1 MREIIYI
8 AGRYGLPHDGMMKRI
23 RLVISYFE
31 EIYPNNPRYLLAEK
45 PFQSEE
51 LERRGWECIQI
62 DGSLQKRKSVRR
74 VSRLLTVI
82 GWRYLRSNPAGLL
95 SLLGGS
101 ALCFDESVEG
111 VFRRMPR
118 ALVLAGRCD
127 LTGFVQYR
135 TPGQNWVLDSTDSVT
150 NLELTYRRADVWR
163 MISLTGRK
171 NWIDRISDSELN
183 YARRYDRVINISKE
197 DDLFF
202 SEISPSKR
210 VLEDTAVVLDDHPCD
225 GEKEYDIGYIGGT
238 FIGSVKA
245 AESLVRIAESPLLK
259 GIRFGIAGSVCK
271 MIDRAR
277 LPNNLIL
284 VGPVEDAS
292 RFVRSCRSIVQIAGK
307 ETGASIKFQE
317 ALANECTIVCNSNA
331 ARFSKSEPGKT
342 HLQFDS
348 IDELL
353 ELYASGAV
361 WRFQPK
367 SIKDHFKRAA
377 FYERFGHAL
386 GW

>member
-23 RLVISYFE
+23 RLVVSYLE
-31 EIYPNNPRYLLAEK
+31 EIYPNSPRYLLAEK
-45 PFQSEE
+45 PFQTNE
-51 LERRGWECIQI
+51 LEGRGWQCIQLE
-62 DGSLQKRKSVRR
+62 GSLQKSKIIRR
-74 VSRLLTVI
+74 ISRLLTVI
-82 GWRYLRSNPAGLL
+82 GWRYFKSDPAGLL

-101 ALCFDESVEG
+101 ALSFNKNVESL
-111 VFRRMPR
+111 FRRMPR

-150 NLELTYRRADVWR
+150 NLERTYQRADVWR
-163 MISLTGRK
+163 KISVSGRK
-171 NWIDRISDSELN
+171 NWIKRISESELN

-202 SEISPSKR
+202 SEIPQLKR
-210 VLEDTAVVLDDHPCD
+210 VLEDTAVVIDGLPCD
-225 GEKEYDIGYIGGT
+225 VKKEYDIGYIGGA

-245 AESLVRIAESPLLK
+245 AESLVRIAGSPLLK
-259 GIRFGIAGSVCK
+259 GVRLGVAGSVCK
-271 MIDRAR
+271 MIDRTS
-277 LPNNLIL
+277 LPSNLSL

-317 ALANECTIVCNSNA
+317 ALANECTIVCNANA

-361 WRFQPK
+361 WKFQPK
-367 SIKDHFKRAA
+367 SIIDHFKRAA
-377 FYERFGHAL
+377 FYERFGRAL